1 MISLSESLHLL
12 VRILHLV
19 AVVLWI
25 ILLVL
30 KLMSPLPPAM
40 ACGAVF
46 SLSLRP
52 RHRVQIVMKIW
63 AHHLRDLVTFWSSV
77 VIHIDF
83 TALVDVG

>member
-25 ILLVL
+25 ILLLL
-30 KLMSPLPPAM
+30 KLMPPLPPAM
-40 ACGAVF
+40 ACGAIF

-52 RHRVQIVMKIW
+52 RHRVQIIMEIR
-63 AHHLRDLVTFWSSV
+63 AHHFSDLVTLRSSV